1 MPSKVT
7 TILPVRVDRLL
18 IARLDELRGL
28 VPDSTRTALAR
39 DALRRGLELLEAQL
53 KGQGEPKPAAPA
65 SPQEPSK
72 IVRALNRVDSPRGAP
87 RKSRG
92 VRGASSQ
99 AKGRPRPQ
107 SVQVLDLFE
116 AEPARASPSP
126 SAAAPPEPDQRPSP
140 SAAARS
146 VPDLKQPAQG
156 SLEKFARDVLDPA
169 QHSPSGWVSSE
180 RLFISH
186 AWRAYR
192 KAHPSR
198 PVALSVFKT
207 LLMQARGRGL
217 LELAE
222 DEMAVFHRRA
232 DVQGSASE
240 SRGTRFHLLSVRRS
254 LASWRKGR

>member
-39 DALRRGLELLEAQL
+39 DALRLGLELLEAQL
-53 KGQGEPKPAAPA
+53 KGQGEPKACGPGKPPGAVQDRL
-65 SPQEPSK
+65 SPQSGGLAE
-72 IVRALNRVDSPRGAP
+72 GAP

-92 VRGASSQ
+92 VLVPRAR

-107 SVQVLDLFE
+107 SVQVLDSFE

-126 SAAAPPEPDQRPSP
+126 SAAAPPEPDQRPSL
-140 SAAARS
+140 SAAAPARAGPQAAGPRGALRS
-146 VPDLKQPAQG
+146 SPATCLIRP
-156 SLEKFARDVLDPA
+156 STAPA
-169 QHSPSGWVSSE
+169 GWVSSE

-198 PVALSVFKT
+198 PVVSRRVQDAADAGQGQGALG
-207 LLMQARGRGL
+207 AGRGRDGRSFT
-217 LELAE
+217 A
-222 DEMAVFHRRA
+222 APTSRA
-232 DVQGSASE
+232 RPASLGAQGS
-240 SRGTRFHLLSVRRS
+240 TC
-254 LASWRKGR
+254 

>member
-28 VPDSTRTALAR
+28 VPSSTRTALAR

-72 IVRALNRVDSPRGAP
+72 LVRALDRLDSERGAP
-87 RKSRG
+87 GKSRG
-92 VRGASSQ
+92 ARGASSQ
-99 AKGRPRPQ
+99 AKSRQRPQ
-107 SVQVLDLFE
+107 SAQVLDLFE
-116 AEPARASPSP
+116 AEPVRAGQGPSAAAPPVPDRGQSP
-126 SAAAPPEPDQRPSP
+126 SAAAPP
-140 SAAARS
+140 AA
-146 VPDLKQPAQG
+146 DLKEPAQG
-156 SLEKFARDVLDPA
+156 SLEKFASDVLDAA

-192 KAHPSR
+192 KAYPSR
-198 PVALSVFKT
+198 PPALSVFKT
-207 LLMQARGRGL
+207 LLLQARGKRL
-217 LELAE
+217 IELAE